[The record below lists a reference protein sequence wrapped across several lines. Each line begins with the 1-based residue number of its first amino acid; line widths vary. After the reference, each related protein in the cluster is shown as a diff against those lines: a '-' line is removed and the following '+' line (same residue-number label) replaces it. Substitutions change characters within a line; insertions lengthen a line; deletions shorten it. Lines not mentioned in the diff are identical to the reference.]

1 MSATPRFISDLHLG
15 HKKILGF
22 AGEHREGSSTDEHDE
37 WIVSRW
43 NETVGKRDP
52 VFILGDLAFSRAGL
66 ERVKSLRGQK
76 FLLLG
81 NHDRF
86 SLPDYEA
93 VGLKIFGFCKYK
105 GFWLSHAPIHPL
117 ELRGKPN
124 IHGHVHHNS
133 LPDFR
138 YYNVSVEALAGRP
151 VSLDQIRQ
159 FYEKNPIALPS

>member
-22 AGEHREGSSTDEHDE
+22 AGAHREGSSTDEHDE
-37 WIVSRW
+37 WIVSCW

-81 NHDRF
+81 NHQSLRESPLPNESSGADRR
-86 SLPDYEA
+86 
-93 VGLKIFGFCKYK
+93 
-105 GFWLSHAPIHPL
+105 PL
-117 ELRGKPN
+117 
-124 IHGHVHHNS
+124 
-133 LPDFR
+133 
-138 YYNVSVEALAGRP
+138 
-151 VSLDQIRQ
+151 
-159 FYEKNPIALPS
+159 